1 MGDSKNM
8 NKTRPYCQLFCLLLV
23 GCSLVFMNGCKKKE
37 VRMERITNVS
47 IQTAAKKQF
56 RPFIEA
62 TGTLNP
68 FEEVS
73 IGAEIDGIIKTV
85 KVDEGTAVSKGMLLA
100 AIDDIEYSQGVLSAQ
115 AALKQAEATFANTK
129 IEFSRKDALYKEELV
144 TKQQYDDV
152 STRLTLTESD
162 VERAKAALSI
172 AKQKL
177 AKTKIY
183 APLASR
189 VKEKMVSEGDFVK
202 NGTRLFTLIQPN
214 PLKLRFSV
222 SERDVG
228 KMKVGQDVSV
238 KVDAFP
244 DREFKGKVSIVFPS
258 LEEKTRTLSIEA
270 LVPDKE
276 GVLKPGLF
284 ARVILYTGGMKDT
297 VVVPNTALLYEGDQ
311 IRVYV
316 VEDDR
321 AKERPVKLGNKY
333 GDEMEIVEGIKEGD
347 KVVTAGQQ
355 GLSEG
360 AKVNYQGLQR
370 KDAKTRTEG
379 KPGKPR

>member
-23 GCSLVFMNGCKKKE
+23 GCSLIFMNGCKKKE

-115 AALKQAEATFANTK
+115 AAQKQAEATFANTK

-144 TKQQYDDV
+144 TKQQYDDI
-152 STRLTLTESD
+152 SMRLTLNESD
-162 VERAKAALSI
+162 VEKAKAALSI

-202 NGTRLFTLIQPN
+202 NGARLFTLIQPN
-214 PLKLRFSV
+214 PLKLRFAV

-244 DREFKGKVSIVFPS
+244 DREFKGKVSIVFSS

-311 IRVYV
+311 IKVYV

-321 AKERPVKLGNKY
+321 AKERPVKPGNKY

>member
-1 MGDSKNM
+1 MKV
-8 NKTRPYCQLFCLLLV
+8 RLCQ
-23 GCSLVFMNGCKKKE
+23 
-37 VRMERITNVS
+37 I
-47 IQTAAKKQF
+47 
-56 RPFIEA
+56 
-62 TGTLNP
+62 
-68 FEEVS
+68 
-73 IGAEIDGIIKTV
+73 
-85 KVDEGTAVSKGMLLA
+85 DEGTAVSKGMLLA
-100 AIDDIEYSQGVLSAQ
+100 TIDDIEYNQGVLSAQ
-115 AALKQAEATFANTK
+115 AAQKQAEATFANTR

-144 TKQQYDDV
+144 TKQQYDDI
-152 STRLTLTESD
+152 SMRLTLNESE

-202 NGTRLFTLIQPN
+202 NGARLFTLIQPN
-214 PLKLRFSV
+214 PLKLRFAV

-244 DREFKGKVSIVFPS
+244 DREFKGKVSIVFSS

-311 IRVYV
+311 IKVYV

-370 KDAKTRTEG
+370 KDARTRTEG

>member
-1 MGDSKNM
+1 MK
-8 NKTRPYCQLFCLLLV
+8 KTTPYFQLFCFLFI
-23 GCSLVFMNGCKKKE
+23 GCSLIFMAGCKKKE
-37 VRMERITNVS
+37 VRMERIINVS
-47 IQTAAKKQF
+47 VQTAVKKQF

-85 KVDEGTAVSKGMLLA
+85 KADEGTVVSKGMLLA
-100 AIDDIEYSQGVLSAQ
+100 TIDDIEYSQGVLSAQ
-115 AALKQAEATFANTK
+115 AAQKQAEATFANTK

-162 VERAKAALSI
+162 VEKARAALSI
-172 AKQKL
+172 AKQKF
-177 AKTKIY
+177 AKTRIY
-183 APLASR
+183 ASLASR
-189 VKEKMVSEGDFVK
+189 VKEKLVSEGDFVK

-222 SERDVG
+222 SERDVA

-244 DREFKGKVSIVFPS
+244 DREFNGKVSIVFPS

-276 GVLKPGLF
+276 SVLKPGLF

-297 VVVPNTALLYEGDQ
+297 VVVPNTALLYEGDR
-311 IRVYV
+311 IRTYI
-316 VEDDR
+316 VEDDK
-321 AKERPVKLGNKY
+321 AKERSVKLGNKY
-333 GDEMEIVEGIKEGD
+333 GDEMEILEGIKEGD
-347 KVVTAGQQ
+347 KVVIAGQQ

-360 AKVNYQGLQR
+360 AKVNFQGAQR
-370 KDAKTRTEG
+370 KDAKTRTDG
-379 KPGKPR
+379 SPAKPR

>member
-1 MGDSKNM
+1 M
-8 NKTRPYCQLFCLLLV
+8 NLMWRGP
-23 GCSLVFMNGCKKKE
+23 E
-37 VRMERITNVS
+37 
-47 IQTAAKKQF
+47 
-56 RPFIEA
+56 
-62 TGTLNP
+62 
-68 FEEVS
+68 
-73 IGAEIDGIIKTV
+73 
-85 KVDEGTAVSKGMLLA
+85 
-100 AIDDIEYSQGVLSAQ
+100 
-115 AALKQAEATFANTK
+115 
-129 IEFSRKDALYKEELV
+129 
-144 TKQQYDDV
+144 
-152 STRLTLTESD
+152 
-162 VERAKAALSI
+162 AALSI

-202 NGTRLFTLIQPN
+202 NGARLFTLIQPN
-214 PLKLRFSV
+214 PLKLRFAV

-244 DREFKGKVSIVFPS
+244 DREFKGKVSIVFSS

-311 IRVYV
+311 IKVYV

-321 AKERPVKLGNKY
+321 AKERPVKPGNKY

>member
-1 MGDSKNM
+1 MK
-8 NKTRPYCQLFCLLLV
+8 KTRPYFQLFCFLLI
-23 GCSLVFMNGCKKKE
+23 GCSLIIVNGCKKKE
-37 VRMERITNVS
+37 VRMERIANVS
-47 IQTAAKKQF
+47 VQPAAKKQF

-73 IGAEIDGIIKTV
+73 IGAEIDGIIRTV
-85 KVDEGTAVSKGMLLA
+85 KADEGTAVSKGMLLA
-100 AIDDIEYSQGVLSAQ
+100 TIDDIEYSQGVLSAQ

-129 IEFSRKDALYKEELV
+129 IEFSRKEALYKEELV

-152 STRLTLTESD
+152 YTRLTLTESD

-177 AKTKIY
+177 AKTRIY

-202 NGTRLFTLIQPN
+202 NGARLFTLIQPN
-214 PLKLRFSV
+214 PLKLRFSI

-258 LEEKTRTLSIEA
+258 LEEKTRTLFIEA

-284 ARVILYTGGMKDT
+284 ARVILYTGGMQDT
-297 VVVPNTALLYEGDQ
+297 IVVPNTALLYEGDR
-311 IRVYV
+311 IRTYV
-316 VEDDR
+316 VEDDK

-333 GDEMEIVEGIKEGD
+333 GDEIEIVEGIKEGD
-347 KVVTAGQQ
+347 KVVIAGQQ

-360 AKVNYQGLQR
+360 AKVNFRGVQR
-370 KDAKTRTEG
+370 KDAKTRTDG
-379 KPGKPR
+379 SPAKPR